1 GGVFGLVVLARIF
14 RKKLEGLREQ
24 VVDGGAVLRSPRR
37 FLIDVVAPS
46 LGSYLARLAIVGVFL
61 AAYGIP
67 ATFNDI
73 ATVTAS
79 NSIS

>member
-1 GGVFGLVVLARIF
+1 M
-14 RKKLEGLREQ
+14 
-24 VVDGGAVLRSPRR
+24 DGGAVLRTPRR

-61 AAYGIP
+61 AAYSIP
-67 ATFNDI
+67 TFHNI

-79 NSIS
+79 NSISNTVSATPVASASPRR